1 MRPPAATKKR
11 SANDCKLL
19 LPPTLYLAPLLTSP
33 RTVRCV
39 RAFGHDTLKADAAS
53 ACVKVRAVLE
63 VLAVDDARHRPLA
76 EERLHHP
83 LSFTHRDTPPPA
95 PVPTQ
100 PA

>member
-39 RAFGHDTLKADAAS
+39 RAFGHDTLKAHPAG
-53 ACVKVRAVLE
+53 ACVKVRAVIE
-63 VLAVDDARHRPLA
+63 VLAVDDTRHRRLG
-76 EERLHHP
+76 EELSQHP
-83 LSFTHRDTPPPA
+83 LSLDQRLTARLEPA
-95 PVPTQ
+95 KGQ
-100 PA
+100 